1 MDTLTDG
8 TIHVFTFKE
17 GLLSKVA
24 HDLRLSLSR
33 FEIRLDGD
41 AVEATLW
48 PASLAV
54 DGAVENGRL
63 RPDGVSGKDKN
74 DIHGNA
80 TGPKIL
86 DVARHPT
93 VEFRGARR
101 GDRVEGTLRLAG
113 REAPLAFPVTEAD
126 GRAAGSFEL
135 VPSRWGIKPFKA
147 LMGAIRLQDRVQVVF
162 DVALPG

>member
-24 HDLRLSLSR
+24 HDLRLTLPR

-41 AVEATLW
+41 AVEATAW
-48 PASLAV
+48 PASLVV
-54 DGAVENGRL
+54 DGAMEDGRL
-63 RPDGVSGKDKN
+63 RPDGVSAKDKG

-93 VEFRGARR
+93 LEFRGRRR
-101 GDRVEGTLRLAG
+101 GDRVEGTLRLVG
-113 REAPLAFPVTEAD
+113 REAPLAFGVTEAG
-126 GRAAGSFEL
+126 GRATGGFEL
-135 VPSRWGIKPFKA
+135 TPSRFGIKPFKA
-147 LMGAIRLQDRVQVVF
+147 LMGAIRLQDRLRVTF